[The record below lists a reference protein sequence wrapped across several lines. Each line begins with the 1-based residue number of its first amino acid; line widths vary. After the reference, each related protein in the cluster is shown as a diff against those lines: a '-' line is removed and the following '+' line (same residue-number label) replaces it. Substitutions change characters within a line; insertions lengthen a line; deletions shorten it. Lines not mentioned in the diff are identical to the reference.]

1 MSTSERENIIHT
13 EHLRFIKTS
22 NAKKID
28 NIFQQNI
35 VSAVIILYNRIYKM
49 LAFLR
54 SNLYPTGISQQPE
67 LRARLDQ
74 LRVTLVARTIEMRN
88 KVKRGIPPVS
98 ASDSKAG
105 GDPLIESAA
114 VAEILLKELRFCK
127 LTLNFI
133 ISVTG
138 KYHQTTHD
146 NIDRYIDQT
155 DPADQA
161 DQATEDLEEGGEDIN
176 GDDTR
181 EQTSEQKHSSRLIGE
196 AFQLNTKY
204 VQLCSSLG
212 ISCLQASRLDKTTLE
227 PAFDAEMF
235 KAIHGEVQERPAG
248 ELAITSLCS
257 LSRELWQMMD
267 ALAFAN
273 LYRYHYEFQKTPV
286 EAPPKPEDS
295 IFNI

>member
-1 MSTSERENIIHT
+1 M
-13 EHLRFIKTS
+13 L

-28 NIFQQNI
+28 NIFQRNI
-35 VSAVIILYNRIYKM
+35 LSVVILFYNRRYKM

-54 SNLYPTGISQQPE
+54 SNLYPTGISHQPE
-67 LRARLDQ
+67 LRARLDE
-74 LRVTLVARTIEMRN
+74 LRYTMLSYSMEIRD

-133 ISVTG
+133 ISATG
-138 KYHQTTHD
+138 KYHEVTYD

-155 DPADQA
+155 DPADPA
-161 DQATEDLEEGGEDIN
+161 NEDLEEGSDED
-176 GDDTR
+176 DA
-181 EQTSEQKHSSRLIGE
+181 QTSEQKHSSRLIGE
-196 AFQLNTKY
+196 AFEMNSKY

-212 ISCLQASRLDKTTLE
+212 ISCIQATRLDKTSSD
-227 PAFDAEMF
+227 PSFDAEMF
-235 KAIHGEVQERPAG
+235 KSIHREIQERPAA
-248 ELAITSLCS
+248 EHAITSLCA
-257 LSRELWQMMD
+257 LSRELWQMMSV
-267 ALAFAN
+267 LAFAN

-286 EAPPKPEDS
+286 TAPPKPEDS
-295 IFNI
+295 VFNIYR

>member
-1 MSTSERENIIHT
+1 M
-13 EHLRFIKTS
+13 L
-22 NAKKID
+22 KKID
-28 NIFQQNI
+28 NIFQRNI
-35 VSAVIILYNRIYKM
+35 LSVVILFYNRRYKM

-138 KYHQTTHD
+138 KYHQTTYD
-146 NIDRYIDQT
+146 NVDRYIDQT

-161 DQATEDLEEGGEDIN
+161 DQADQATEDLEAGGEDIN
-176 GDDTR
+176 RDETR

-235 KAIHGEVQERPAG
+235 KSIHGEVQERPAG

-286 EAPPKPEDS
+286 EAPPKPQDS
-295 IFNI
+295 IFNIY

>member
-1 MSTSERENIIHT
+1 M
-13 EHLRFIKTS
+13 L

-28 NIFQQNI
+28 NIFQRNI
-35 VSAVIILYNRIYKM
+35 LSVVILFYNRRYKM
-49 LAFLR
+49 FAFLR
-54 SNLYPTGISQQPE
+54 SNLYPTGISLQPE

-138 KYHQTTHD
+138 KYHQTTYD
-146 NIDRYIDQT
+146 NVDRYIDQT
-155 DPADQA
+155 DQADQA
-161 DQATEDLEEGGEDIN
+161 DQAEDLEAGGEDIN
-176 GDDTR
+176 RDDTR

-196 AFQLNTKY
+196 AFQLNSKY
-204 VQLCSSLG
+204 VQLCSSIG
-212 ISCLQASRLDKTTLE
+212 INCLQAARLDKTSLD
-227 PAFDAEMF
+227 PSFDAEMF
-235 KAIHGEVQERPAG
+235 KAIHGEIQERPAG
-248 ELAITSLCS
+248 ELAITSLCA
-257 LSRELWQMMD
+257 LSRELWQMMNV
-267 ALAFAN
+267 LAFAN
-273 LYRYHYEFQKTPV
+273 LYRYHYEFQKSQMPV
-286 EAPPKPEDS
+286 TAPPKPEDS
-295 IFNI
+295 IFNIY